1 DVGNFHYGPGH
12 PMKPHRIRMTH
23 NLVMSYELYKKM
35 SIYRAAPATCQEMT
49 QFHSDDYVDFLHR
62 VTPENASQFQRE
74 LSKYNFEEDCPV
86 FDGMFDLFSLSAGSS
101 MEGAARL
108 NRGLSDICINWSGG
122 LHHAKKCEASGFC
135 YINDIVLAIL
145 ELLRHHQR
153 VLYIDIDVHHG
164 DGVEEAFYTT
174 DRVMTCSFHKY
185 GEYFPGTGDLRDI
198 GEGKGKYYA
207 VNFPLRDGI
216 DDISYHSVFK
226 PVIQN
231 IMEWYQ
237 PDAVVLQCG
246 TDSLAGDKLGCFN
259 LSMDGHAECVRFVKA
274 FNLPTLVLGGGGYTI
289 RNVSRVWAYETGILV
304 GTEMDRKLPM
314 NDYMD
319 YYAPEYTLNVPAYN
333 VGNMNSSEYLER
345 MRSQVLQ
352 NIERTRFAPSVQM
365 QDVPRDIDRDT
376 ADEDALDP
384 DERMP
389 ESARDQHIVPD
400 AEMYEAD
407 SMGLHDTARDGTKVV
422 NEEINDRPDR
432 DASADV
438 EMNEAQTETKAEG
451 APTKSSTETAAE
463 AKVEAEA
470 EAEPAAAAD
479 GSALADVSVPAD
491 SAMEVDTEEGK
502 PQAAAPLVPTA
513 ADSKVQEAEAPLEPS
528 PKGSGAPEAETAT
541 QKPETTVVS
550 GASAAPSSMLPSAPD
565 ASPAAD
571 EPTKSPV
578 VAPVSEGS
586 KAEQVTAESMDLD
599 KASEVP
605 VEIAAEPED
614 KADEAM
620 DAAEQT
626 EPQGPKKAD
635 YAAPASASASAP
647 AHVTVPAPVATIV
660 KEEANPDVGE
670 SKASEA
676 DSLPPAAEPVPT
688 SSATDSEDAKPQ
700 TTDALSEAKD
710 AAETVPAEVNTP
722 ENVAEKDATASAA
735 DSGPGSPQAAAV
747 ADAKDVDTAVASTA
761 AVSTAFAE
769 AVTADTPDKAKQDT
783 PNTTE
788 PIASAADVVA
798 PAETKPS
805 GPAKFLG
812 LTAAPVNKAIQEIQA
827 LEKEDGEATE
837 DDYDDEDGEIRDS

>member
-1 DVGNFHYGPGH
+1 MSKKNVAYFYDPDVGNFHYGPGH

-62 VTPENASQFQRE
+62 VTPENASQYQRD

-185 GEYFPGTGDLRDI
+185 GEFFPGTGDLRDI
-198 GEGKGKYYA
+198 GEAKGKYYA

-226 PVIQN
+226 PVVQS

-237 PDAVVLQCG
+237 PDAIVLQCG

-333 VGNMNSSEYLER
+333 TSNSNSPEYLER
-345 MRSQVLQ
+345 IRHQVLL
-352 NIERTRFAPSVQM
+352 NLERTRFAPSVQM
-365 QDVPRDIDRDT
+365 QDVPRDPDRDT

-384 DERMP
+384 DERMAD
-389 ESARDQHIVPD
+389 SVRDQHVVPD
-400 AEMYEAD
+400 NEMYEAD
-407 SMGLHDTARDGTKVV
+407 SMGLQDNARDGTKVV
-422 NEEINDRPDR
+422 NEETN
-432 DASADV
+432 V
-438 EMNEAQTETKAEG
+438 
-451 APTKSSTETAAE
+451 
-463 AKVEAEA
+463 
-470 EAEPAAAAD
+470 AEPTATVNQDAEMKDA
-479 GSALADVSVPAD
+479 GADVSVPAD
-491 SAMEVDTEEGK
+491 NVMDVDEDEPKKGTDSKSEPIAVSSSPAHVSVSASEDVIMVEDTESTTVLADGSAAVGSTGISGDKSITGSVNKNIPEK
-502 PQAAAPLVPTA
+502 QAAKTSASGSTLAIDPVGPLTADTVVTAKNTA
-513 ADSKVQEAEAPLEPS
+513 ATS
-528 PKGSGAPEAETAT
+528 SGAPAATTAT
-541 QKPETTVVS
+541 VAKSENIEQASQSTGAKVVPKQ
-550 GASAAPSSMLPSAPD
+550 G
-565 ASPAAD
+565 
-571 EPTKSPV
+571 
-578 VAPVSEGS
+578 VA
-586 KAEQVTAESMDLD
+586 D
-599 KASEVP
+599 KASVD
-605 VEIAAEPED
+605 V
-614 KADEAM
+614 KA
-620 DAAEQT
+620 T
-626 EPQGPKKAD
+626 NN
-635 YAAPASASASAP
+635 
-647 AHVTVPAPVATIV
+647 T
-660 KEEANPDVGE
+660 
-670 SKASEA
+670 
-676 DSLPPAAEPVPT
+676 PAAADPT
-688 SSATDSEDAKPQ
+688 SAATKP
-700 TTDALSEAKD
+700 
-710 AAETVPAEVNTP
+710 
-722 ENVAEKDATASAA
+722 
-735 DSGPGSPQAAAV
+735 AAV
-747 ADAKDVDTAVASTA
+747 AARPVPKAV
-761 AVSTAFAE
+761 
-769 AVTADTPDKAKQDT
+769 
-783 PNTTE
+783 
-788 PIASAADVVA
+788 
-798 PAETKPS
+798 
-805 GPAKFLG
+805 L
-812 LTAAPVNKAIQEIQA
+812 EIQA

-837 DDYDDEDGEIRDS
+837 DDFDAEDGEIMDS

>member
-1 DVGNFHYGPGH
+1 MAQPKKNVAYFYDPDVGNFHYGPGH

-62 VTPENASQFQRE
+62 VTPENAAQFQRE

-198 GEGKGKYYA
+198 GEGKGKHYA

-304 GTEMDRKLPM
+304 GAEMDRKLPM

-333 VGNMNSSEYLER
+333 VGNMNSPEYLDR

-365 QDVPRDIDRDT
+365 QDVPRDVDRDT

-407 SMGLHDTARDGTKVV
+407 SMGLRDSSRDGTKVI
-422 NEEINDRPDR
+422 NEETNEQP
-432 DASADV
+432 APQPEADV
-438 EMNEAQTETKAEG
+438 EMDESPAEPKAEPELEAETGANADLSLKAPAANDDVASATDVSVPANDAMDVDTDERKSQTAASLVPTAGDKELPESKSPIAPVSNENSSSEPEANAQTTESDA
-451 APTKSSTETAAE
+451 APAVSEPLTES
-463 AKVEAEA
+463 VEAEA
-470 EAEPAAAAD
+470 ETATAETAMATAADAEPTKSPTLPAADNASADQAEAGSMDIDRKPGVPAEATAVPGDRPNEAVDTVEKTEAQDAESVDPTDPANAGAGLDTSGSVAQDTKPSPSAAEVTPPLSAADLETPKPRAEDAATEPEETTETVAAPENSEENAAEKSATAPADTTASASEEPAAAA
-479 GSALADVSVPAD
+479 A
-491 SAMEVDTEEGK
+491 
-502 PQAAAPLVPTA
+502 
-513 ADSKVQEAEAPLEPS
+513 
-528 PKGSGAPEAETAT
+528 
-541 QKPETTVVS
+541 
-550 GASAAPSSMLPSAPD
+550 
-565 ASPAAD
+565 AAD
-571 EPTKSPV
+571 EPQAN
-578 VAPVSEGS
+578 APRV
-586 KAEQVTAESMDLD
+586 
-599 KASEVP
+599 
-605 VEIAAEPED
+605 
-614 KADEAM
+614 
-620 DAAEQT
+620 T
-626 EPQGPKKAD
+626 EP
-635 YAAPASASASAP
+635 
-647 AHVTVPAPVATIV
+647 
-660 KEEANPDVGE
+660 
-670 SKASEA
+670 
-676 DSLPPAAEPVPT
+676 
-688 SSATDSEDAKPQ
+688 
-700 TTDALSEAKD
+700 
-710 AAETVPAEVNTP
+710 
-722 ENVAEKDATASAA
+722 
-735 DSGPGSPQAAAV
+735 AAA
-747 ADAKDVDTAVASTA
+747 AS
-761 AVSTAFAE
+761 V
-769 AVTADTPDKAKQDT
+769 
-783 PNTTE
+783 
-788 PIASAADVVA
+788 
-798 PAETKPS
+798 ETKPPIS
-805 GPAKFLG
+805 AKPPGPTKPLG
-812 LTAAPVNKAIQEIQA
+812 LAAAPVHKALQEIQA

>member
-1 DVGNFHYGPGH
+1 MSPDVGNFHYGPGH

-216 DDISYHSVFK
+216 DDIGYQSVFK

-259 LSMDGHAECVRFVKA
+259 LSMEGHANCVQFVKA

-333 VGNMNSSEYLER
+333 VGNMNSSEYLDR

-384 DERMP
+384 DERMA
-389 ESARDQHIVPD
+389 ESVRDQHIVPD

-407 SMGLHDTARDGTKVV
+407 SMGLHDPTRDGTKVV
-422 NEEINDRPDR
+422 NEETNEKTASENGNNIEMRESKAEINAE
-432 DASADV
+432 DASA
-438 EMNEAQTETKAEG
+438 K
-451 APTKSSTETAAE
+451 ETAA
-463 AKVEAEA
+463 
-470 EAEPAAAAD
+470 
-479 GSALADVSVPAD
+479 ADVSVPAND
-491 SAMEVDTEEGK
+491 NDAMEVDAEESR
-502 PQAAAPLVPTA
+502 PRITAPLVPTA
-513 ADSKVQEAEAPLEPS
+513 GDKENPVAVSSPASLPREKEEEEEKEALEAEVETQPAEKNTVSAVTSLAAEP
-528 PKGSGAPEAETAT
+528 
-541 QKPETTVVS
+541 V
-550 GASAAPSSMLPSAPD
+550 
-565 ASPAAD
+565 
-571 EPTKSPV
+571 KSPV
-578 VAPVSEGS
+578 VPVDSNATS
-586 KAEQVTAESMDLD
+586 VAASDAVAASPKDDQATTESMDLD
-599 KASEVP
+599 KRSDAP
-605 VEIAAEPED
+605 AKTATDLDD
-614 KADEAM
+614 KADEIMEGATNQKKTP
-620 DAAEQT
+620 DPKIADTTDPVKPEASPLASESAVSEANTLHHAAAAAET
-626 EPQGPKKAD
+626 
-635 YAAPASASASAP
+635 
-647 AHVTVPAPVATIV
+647 
-660 KEEANPDVGE
+660 
-670 SKASEA
+670 
-676 DSLPPAAEPVPT
+676 
-688 SSATDSEDAKPQ
+688 KPQ
-700 TTDALSEAKD
+700 TTDAAPKAENT
-710 AAETVPAEVNTP
+710 AETVLAKTNST
-722 ENVAEKDATASAA
+722 ENVADKAITASVN
-735 DSGPGSPQAAAV
+735 DPSPQNAAV
-747 ADAKDVDTAVASTA
+747 ETKADAETTSA
-761 AVSTAFAE
+761 AVSSS
-769 AVTADTPDKAKQDT
+769 TADTSVKPDQDA
-783 PNTTE
+783 PNPTG
-788 PIASAADVVA
+788 PAVSADVVA
-798 PAETKPS
+798 PVKTKPS
-805 GPAKFLG
+805 VSAKPPNS
-812 LTAAPVNKAIQEIQA
+812 LTAGPVNKAIQEIQA